1 MARPKR
7 NNTRNSQS
15 KDVASLPL
23 QQDSESEE
31 VVEDNDNEE
40 EEEEEEENNKKKQA
54 DNSKKQ
60 SSRNDA
66 SKPKRRTNQK
76 PRGPGYSSEETDIL
90 LTSIQDVLPIGPL
103 DWEKVVQM
111 HTDQF
116 PGMGR
121 DLQSVRRKFNKLQ
134 ASRVPTGDPNCP
146 PAVRTAKRIH
156 REIEEKMDAE
166 EEVEEQELGFPDN
179 ENESTIMPSTNP
191 SANPSTTLFR

>member
-121 DLQSVRRKFNKLQ
+121 ISNRSDASLTNFKRQGSQLEIRTVLLQSGQPREFN
-134 ASRVPTGDPNCP
+134 
-146 PAVRTAKRIH
+146 AK
-156 REIEEKMDAE
+156 
-166 EEVEEQELGFPDN
+166 
-179 ENESTIMPSTNP
+179 
-191 SANPSTTLFR
+191 